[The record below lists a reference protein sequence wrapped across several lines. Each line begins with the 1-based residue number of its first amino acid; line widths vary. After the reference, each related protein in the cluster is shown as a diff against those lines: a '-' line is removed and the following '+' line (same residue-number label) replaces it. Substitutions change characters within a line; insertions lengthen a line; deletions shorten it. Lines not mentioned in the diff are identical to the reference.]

1 MKLMYGLIYIYL
13 LKKVHKNLINIL
25 YLKMWVYLM
34 KNINFFISLVR
45 IYYENFNFVY
55 NIDHKKISPL
65 FLISE
70 YSEFFF
76 VE

>member
-1 MKLMYGLIYIYL
+1 MRIYRNS

-34 KNINFFISLVR
+34 KNINFFISLVG
-45 IYYENFNFVY
+45 IYYENSNFAY
-55 NIDHKKISPL
+55 NNIDHKKIPPL